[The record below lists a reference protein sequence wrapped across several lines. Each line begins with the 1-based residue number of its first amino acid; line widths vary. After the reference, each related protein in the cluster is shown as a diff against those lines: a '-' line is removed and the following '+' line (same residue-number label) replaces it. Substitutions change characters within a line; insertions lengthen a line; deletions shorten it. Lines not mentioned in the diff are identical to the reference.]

1 MVMVGLRIKSYYQK
15 IRGYIFWGEFV
26 FVCTYR
32 HAYDDDDDDDDH
44 EQQQNWN
51 SSAVVMTAI
60 GSNNIRATKVAP

>member
-1 MVMVGLRIKSYYQK
+1 MVGLRIKSYYQK

-26 FVCTYR
+26 FVCTHI
-32 HAYDDDDDDDDH
+32 HACDDDDDDDDH

>member
-1 MVMVGLRIKSYYQK
+1 MVGLRIKSYYQK

-26 FVCTYR
+26 FVCTHI
-32 HAYDDDDDDDDH
+32 HACDDDDADH

>member
-26 FVCTYR
+26 FVCTHI
-32 HAYDDDDDDDDH
+32 HACDDDDDADH

-60 GSNNIRATKVAP
+60 GSNNIRATKVGP